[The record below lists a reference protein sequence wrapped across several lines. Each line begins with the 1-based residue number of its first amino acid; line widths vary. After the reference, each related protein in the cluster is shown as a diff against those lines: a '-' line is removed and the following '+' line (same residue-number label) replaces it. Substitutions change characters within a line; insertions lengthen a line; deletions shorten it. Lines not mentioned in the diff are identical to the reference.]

1 MKFTAKIK
9 TTLLSSFLVLN
20 HLVVFTISAPVM
32 AEETANTGAPSS
44 CPFQGNNSA
53 TDTISKVRAAL
64 KGLIGN
70 SSTCSETISRNAA
83 SLDELLESV
92 LEQNF
97 PINHLNLDGSTPLTC
112 DNYQG
117 ILAKEKQLVAESKSN
132 EYFVVGD
139 DFLPRYRPCEKFKK
153 PADEIDETTLDVEY
167 QGLSQGQRFDLCID
181 KVYQEAFYRK
191 VEECEIRSELEQ
203 ENRKNEAYRA
213 KITEI
218 SRVATNLISSSSEC
232 SNTDIIRNITQSVIP
247 LITTMGSFAVA
258 GPVAGAGIALGGS
271 VLSALVDR
279 FFNNTGA
286 NEYLQLIEGEE
297 QWTDLN
303 CLYYSVQNEVLA
315 CGKPD
320 PESLNL
326 PVAGLTCSESRQD
339 EYLAD
344 INKLSELMKKITAA
358 TDPLGQADL
367 ADQIRAMLSSD
378 ITLPDGSKAK
388 LVEYL
393 EKATGSLESDV
404 TKSADVITASRLKN
418 VVSAYKDWDT
428 ARSSGSLDVSKMT
441 EANKKLVES
450 VKGTEGAKPL
460 DLVDLM
466 RRFWTKE
473 QASKASTMVGRLK
486 AMETSSPMLSKNT
499 PFATNDIQTYE
510 STRLAHDA
518 FVSLYRVK
526 FENRL
531 EKQYETY
538 LKNRKPKTDTLHH
551 TNLDY
556 LIPMFQSCTLNAG
569 MHFFKERDGVHHSVG
584 RVGSEPSEEYSR
596 VCSMFNCPGET
607 LVPKFTPDKSGNSVG
622 TQFKSYQCAL
632 NAQYNQLLARFVQNY
647 RKTGEVCPKPSP
659 SLGSSEG
666 SLNGRDPAV
675 RNVKEGYTPDGEKE
689 GGGGLF
695 GWLGDLFGGI
705 VDFFKNLF

>member
-1 MKFTAKIK
+1 MKFTHMLK
-9 TTLLSSFLVLN
+9 TSLLSTVLLAN
-20 HLVVFTISAPVM
+20 HFVAAPVN
-32 AEETANTGAPSS
+32 ATENANTGAPVS

-70 SSTCSETISRNAA
+70 SSACSETISRNAA

-97 PINHLNLDGSTPLTC
+97 PINQLNLDGTTPLTC

-117 ILAKEKQLVAESKSN
+117 ILLKEKQLVIESKNN
-132 EYFVVGD
+132 EYFVVGA

-153 PADEIDETTLDVEY
+153 PADEIDESTLDIEY
-167 QGLSQGQRFDLCID
+167 HGLSQGQRFDLCVD

-203 ENRKNEAYRA
+203 ENRRNEAYRA

-286 NEYLQLIEGEE
+286 NEYLQLIESEE

-315 CGKPD
+315 CGKPE

-326 PVAGLTCSESRQD
+326 PIGGVTCHETRQD
-339 EYLAD
+339 EYLSQ
-344 INKLSELMKKITAA
+344 INRLSDLMKRITAA
-358 TDPLGQADL
+358 ADPLGQADL
-367 ADQIRAMLSSD
+367 ADQIRAMLSSEL
-378 ITLPDGSKAK
+378 TLPDGSNAK
-388 LVEYL
+388 LVDYL
-393 EKATGSLESDV
+393 DKAATSLQSDI
-404 TKSADVITASRLKN
+404 TKSADVITGNRLKN
-418 VVSAYKDWDT
+418 VVAAYKEWDE
-428 ARSSGSLDVSKMT
+428 ARANGTLDVAKMT
-441 EANKKLVES
+441 DANKKLVDS
-450 VKGTEGAKPL
+450 VKGAEGSKPL

-466 RRFWTKE
+466 RRYWNKE
-473 QASKASTMVGRLK
+473 QSERASTMVGRLK
-486 AMETSSPMLSKNT
+486 AMETTSPMLSRNM
-499 PFATNDIQTYE
+499 PFATNDIQTFE

-518 FVSLYRVK
+518 LVSLYRVK

-531 EKQYETY
+531 ESQYETF
-538 LKNRKPKTDTLHH
+538 LRNRKPKTDSLHH

-569 MHFFKERDGVHHSVG
+569 MHYFEERDGVHHSVG
-584 RVGSEPSEEYSR
+584 RVANAPSKDYQR
-596 VCSMFNCPGET
+596 VCSMFHCPGEA
-607 LVPKFTPDKSGNSVG
+607 LVPKFSPDTIGGRDSVG

-647 RKTGEVCPKPSP
+647 RRTGEICPAPEQA
-659 SLGSSEG
+659 LGAAG
-666 SLNGRDPAV
+666 NDANNRDPAV
-675 RNVKEGYTPDGEKE
+675 HNVREGYTPETEDE

-705 VDFFKNLF
+705 VGFFKNLF

>member
-1 MKFTAKIK
+1 MRFNQKLK
-9 TTLLSSFLVLN
+9 TSFLSAFLLLN
-20 HLVVFTISAPVM
+20 HVAAIGVSTPV
-32 AEETANTGAPSS
+32 AAQETATTGAPAS

-70 SSTCSETISRNAA
+70 SSACSETISRNAA

-97 PINHLNLDGSTPLTC
+97 PINQINLDGSTPLTC

-117 ILAKEKQLVAESKSN
+117 ILAKEKQLVIESKSN
-132 EYFVVGD
+132 EYFVVGA

-153 PADEIDETTLDVEY
+153 PADEIDETTLDIEY
-167 QGLSQGQRFDLCID
+167 QGLSQGQRFDLCVD

-191 VEECEIRSELEQ
+191 VEECEIRSELEL

-315 CGKPD
+315 CGKPE
-320 PESLNL
+320 PQSFNL

-339 EYLAD
+339 EYLGQINRLAD
-344 INKLSELMKKITAA
+344 LMKKITAA

-367 ADQIRAMLSSD
+367 ADQIRAMLSSK
-378 ITLPDGSKAK
+378 IATPDGTQVS
-388 LVEYL
+388 LVDYL
-393 EKATGSLESDV
+393 EKAAAALESDV
-404 TKSADVITASRLKN
+404 TKSADVITAARLKN
-418 VVSAYKDWDT
+418 VVGAYRDWDS
-428 ARSSGSLDVSKMT
+428 ARSAGTLDVNKMT
-441 EANKKLVES
+441 EANKKLVDS

-460 DLVDLM
+460 DVVDLM
-466 RRFWTKE
+466 RRYWTKE
-473 QASKASTMVGRLK
+473 QSEKASTMVGRLK

-499 PFATNDIQTYE
+499 PFATNDIQTFE

-518 FVSLYRVK
+518 LVSLYRVK

-531 EKQYETY
+531 ENQYETY
-538 LKNRKPKTDTLHH
+538 LKNRKPKNDSLHH

-569 MHFFKERDGVHHSVG
+569 MHFFQERDGVHHSVG
-584 RVGSEPSEEYSR
+584 RVAGQPSEEYSR

-607 LVPKFTPDKSGNSVG
+607 LVPKFVPDRSGNSVG

-647 RKTGEVCPKPSP
+647 RKNGEVCPKPSP
-659 SLGSSEG
+659 SLASA
-666 SLNGRDPAV
+666 NGANRDPAV
-675 RNVKEGYTPDGEKE
+675 HNVREGYTPEGEKE
-689 GGGGLF
+689 EGGGFF